1 MKSGRKNQKE
11 DRIKLK
17 INEENR
23 SPKLVGQVE
32 VSETLT
38 TLKKFEKIIATA
50 KVENAVIV
58 TATGAIYHCTGEL
71 NGLPTIEEL
80 GTKLIGASVTHNH
93 PIGSVN
99 EYSFSDDDFELFT
112 KFSLALLRG
121 VDEKF
126 IYELNRNANDID
138 ELTTLEEILKAPAG
152 TLSRHAEIIKKARVL
167 NFGYRRWAK

>member
-23 SPKLVGQVE
+23 SPKLVGKVE

-99 EYSFSDDDFELFT
+99 EYSFSSRDLSLFLDYQL
-112 KFSLALLRG
+112 SVLRG

-126 IYELNRNANDID
+126 VYELNRNADDID
-138 ELTTLEEILKAPAG
+138 ESIPFFEINEWNY
-152 TLSRHAEIIKKARVL
+152 RHAQNIEFAKKIGI
-167 NFGYRRWAK
+167 GYRRWQR